1 MYFGKIGPIA
11 GCLSSIC
18 FTLCWIVSALIWE
31 DWTLGSYA
39 LSDLGVCGI
48 DSAEI
53 IFNFGCLLTGFLVIF
68 PALCLIEEKSIH
80 YRISGW
86 AALVCSIACAGIGV
100 ITEEYGVMHN
110 ITASTYAVF
119 AATFMAFS
127 AAGNYMEG
135 KRIFTAFAA
144 VMLITCGIL
153 SIATPFAVFEPIA
166 ISCIL
171 IWTFT
176 ESAIFLYKKTREE
189 VSADG
194 H

>member
-1 MYFGKIGPIA
+1 MDFSRIGPIS
-11 GCLSSIC
+11 GCLSSIA
-18 FTLCWIVSALIWE
+18 FTLCWIISALLWE

-53 IFNFGCLLTGFLVIF
+53 FFNFGCLITGFLVVA
-68 PALCLIEEKSIH
+68 PSLYLIEERNV
-80 YRISGW
+80 YFRISGY
-86 AALVCSIACAGIGV
+86 AALVCSIACAAIGV

-127 AAGNYMEG
+127 AAGDYLIG
-135 KRIFTAFAA
+135 KKVFTAIAA
-144 VMLITCGIL
+144 VLLITSGVLAI
-153 SIATPFAVFEPIA
+153 TQPFPVFEPIA

-171 IWTFT
+171 LWTFLQ
-176 ESAIFLYKKTREE
+176 SALMLYLNTKE
-189 VSADG
+189 D